1 MIKAHNSKKEQKQK
15 EHTIDSKYKSKKKYN
30 FIINKPIHCIITNK
44 YITQREKRVLTSNFV
59 FENLT
64 YSISKQ
70 KNNGQT
76 TDDVEA
82 IVEKLYLADDDDA
95 IFPLSRYFQLIDI
108 SIALYNK
115 KLKSSSYKVGP
126 QTSINIE
133 RIILLSIE
141 TKIV

>member
-1 MIKAHNSKKEQKQK
+1 MDRRQM
-15 EHTIDSKYKSKKKYN
+15 
-30 FIINKPIHCIITNK
+30 
-44 YITQREKRVLTSNFV
+44 
-59 FENLT
+59 
-64 YSISKQ
+64 
-70 KNNGQT
+70 
-76 TDDVEA
+76 DDVEA

-108 SIALYNK
+108 SIGLYNNK
-115 KLKSSSYKVGP
+115 KSSSYKVGP